1 MRMDT
6 PQPSPAE
13 LLADEPL
20 NHTLLEFSAPLP
32 EWLRTANAQK
42 QAAYSEILTAY
53 HAAASC
59 LEQHLHEVLP
69 SFEDFTSDQLNGRI
83 KADLG
88 IDVDAQQFVLD
99 LPVSVSQA
107 YEIDPQFGRVKSY
120 AAPWVPSEAREQFS
134 LSELTR
140 RNFAA
145 GDEQM
150 AHRLSFADSDLNE
163 ARYIEAGLTAS
174 YLHRVIPHLDV
185 AQGYRD
191 LLRAVFRLPTQ
202 TLEAST
208 GPSAQALQRQADLL
222 LEPYELKLLL
232 EGFCAA
238 ARRRLTDDGYRML
251 RLAAVARSRI
261 ETDAAQLDMN
271 WIVFKPG
278 HAVSGEGGGHTLSG
292 LCAVRDRSS
301 GRTLIYV
308 PDAPGDLV
316 FVEGATSD
324 QARSRLIQQLINH
337 DEWVDYLSERTLDDA
352 NRARHASYIK
362 QALMRGFEG
371 FIRFEPALDLQ
382 MAAQQLSARA
392 GAVYRMTESLA
403 RSAFDLDREASREQ
417 NASYLSY
424 FRALLGLLPGIGTLI
439 SLQGAW
445 DEGHDA
451 AEAFRSGRLDDGL
464 LAAGGAALG
473 VLDVAMSIV
482 PGAASIR
489 VLTRYG
495 ARAGRLKPVVSAMRR
510 YEVRP
515 FEGYEAHRT
524 LSDAIPQSGRDAGT
538 FLQDGQL
545 WIQREGQTYAVY
557 RRASEETLRL
567 KRSSTHGYEPPVRLE
582 NGDWVYHTDVGLKGG
597 VKSSIAEI
605 LIAKAHADP
614 AFTHRQARQLL
625 DGFDF
630 PPDRQRRL
638 ELDIAI
644 HYETHREVPTWAE
657 TYRRPAQAPD
667 TVPQP
672 GPGGVKRKGGP
683 VTENEA
689 KRVAGT
695 HPGTSGAAFAS
706 PDAWKQWG
714 QPLGDAAGIERTGAI
729 PPVFRR
735 AGLAGDFI
743 QMDGVR
749 YDVLPGGSS
758 PSSSTVFLK
767 APTTVDQ
774 SLTGLNKAVRMTGDQ
789 PVMASF
795 FNGTWTVHGPLF
807 KRAIHELIEQ
817 GRPGLTPATYRVLAE
832 KLFEL
837 ADQGQTGWTGTRLIN
852 MKAAL
857 NAWQKGGQARL
868 PTLSDPLLML
878 EGARMEWV
886 RTPNPS
892 LNVGTGPSVRTF
904 NRLDFAVNDASLVEK
919 LILAVTE
926 DVTGHAGK
934 ASLRELMS
942 ALVTKAG
949 YVLVAPDDALLQR
962 MGLLMFQREGMEQ
975 AYLMKLRRFNN
986 AKVTLKVASADSPA
1000 LMSNRWLDEW
1010 MADNPDAPVVRQ
1022 LRTTRG
1028 QGHLV
1033 KLMGGLKVTS
1043 QTDAGTQVFMQ
1054 RMADDF

>member
-1 MRMDT
+1 MNT
-6 PQPSPAE
+6 PQPSPDE
-13 LLADEPL
+13 LLADGPL
-20 NHTLLEFSAPLP
+20 DLALLEFTAPLP

-42 QAAYSEILTAY
+42 QEAYSEMLTAY
-53 HAAASC
+53 HAAASR
-59 LEQHLHEVLP
+59 LEQHLQAVLP
-69 SFEDFTSDQLNGRI
+69 SFDDFTSDQLNRRI
-83 KADLG
+83 KTDLG
-88 IDVDAQQFVLD
+88 IDVDPQQFVLD
-99 LPVSVSQA
+99 VPVSVSQA

-134 LSELTR
+134 LGELAR
-140 RNFAA
+140 RNFPV

-150 AHRLSFADSDLNE
+150 AHRLSFAESDLTE
-163 ARYIEAGLTAS
+163 TRYVEAGLTAS
-174 YLHRVIPHLDV
+174 YLHRVIPQLDV
-185 AQGYRD
+185 AQGYRN
-191 LLRAVFRLPTQ
+191 LLRTVFHVPTQ
-202 TLEAST
+202 ASEAFT
-208 GPSAQALQRQADLL
+208 GLSAHALQRRADLL
-222 LEPYELKLLL
+222 LEPHELKLLL

-238 ARRRLTDDGYRML
+238 TRRRLTDDGYRML
-251 RLAAVARSRI
+251 RLAAVARSRR
-261 ETDAAQLDMN
+261 ETDAARLEMN
-271 WIVFKPG
+271 WVVFKPG
-278 HAVSGEGGGHTLSG
+278 HAVSGEGGGHTLDG
-292 LCAVRDRSS
+292 LCAVRDLSS
-301 GRTLIYV
+301 GRTLIYL

-324 QARSRLIQQLINH
+324 EARSRLIQQLISH
-337 DEWVDYLSERTLDDA
+337 DEWVAYLSERTLDAA

-382 MAAQQLSARA
+382 MAAQQLSVRA
-392 GAVYRMTESLA
+392 GAVYRMTEILA
-403 RSAFDLDREASREQ
+403 RSQFDLDREASRAQ
-417 NASYLSY
+417 NADYLGY

-445 DEGHDA
+445 DEGHEA
-451 AEAFRSGRLDDGL
+451 AKAFRAGRLDDGL
-464 LAAGGAALG
+464 LAAGGVALG
-473 VLDVAMSIV
+473 VVDVAMSII

-495 ARAGRLKPVVSAMRR
+495 ARAGRLKPVVSGVRR

-524 LSDAIPQSGRDAGT
+524 LSDAIPQTGRDAGT

-567 KRSSTHGYEPPVRLE
+567 KRSSTHGYEPPVRFE

-625 DGFDF
+625 DGFEF

-638 ELDIAI
+638 ELDVAI

-657 TYRRPAQAPD
+657 TYRRPAPAPD
-667 TVPQP
+667 TAPAA
-672 GPGGVKRKGGP
+672 PGGVKRKGGP
-683 VTENEA
+683 VTESEA
-689 KRVAGT
+689 KRVAGIR
-695 HPGTSGAAFAS
+695 PGTSGAAFAS

-714 QPLGDAAGIERTGAI
+714 QPLGVATGIERTDAI
-729 PPVFRR
+729 PPIFRR
-735 AGLAGDFI
+735 TGLAGDFI
-743 QMDGVR
+743 QMDGLR
-749 YDVLPGGSS
+749 YDVLPGGGS
-758 PSSSTVFLK
+758 PSTSTVFLK

-774 SLTGLNKAVRMTGDQ
+774 SLTGLDKAVRITGDQ

-795 FNGTWTVHGPLF
+795 FNGAWTVHGPLF

-817 GRPGLTPATYRVLAE
+817 GRPGLTPASYRVLAE

-868 PTLSDPLLML
+868 PALNDPLLML

-892 LNVGTGPSVRTF
+892 LNVGTGPSLRTF
-904 NRLDFAVNDASLVEK
+904 NRLDFVVNEASFVEK
-919 LILAVTE
+919 LIVAVTE

-934 ASLRELMS
+934 TSLRELMS
-942 ALVTKAG
+942 ALVAKAG
-949 YVLVAPDDALLQR
+949 YVLIAPDDALLQR
-962 MGLLMFQREGMEQ
+962 MGLLMFQREGLEP
-975 AYLMKLRRFNN
+975 AYLMKLRRFHG

-1000 LMSNRWLDEW
+1000 PMSNRWMDEW
-1010 MADNPDAPVVRQ
+1010 MAAHPDAPVVLQ
-1022 LRTTRG
+1022 LRTTRE
-1028 QGHLV
+1028 QGRLV

-1054 RMADDF
+1054 RLADDF